1 MDKTLSKS
9 PLQVLI
15 IEDSPQDVA
24 LILGELSLGQ
34 YDVISE
40 QVETP
45 EALKKSLAEKPW
57 HIILSDYRMPHFNGI
72 QALQILKESGQDIP
86 FVLISGQIGEETA
99 VACLKAGA
107 HNYLL
112 KSHLSRL
119 EQIVIKELQEAEERL
134 KRREAEKQL
143 RESEER
149 YRYLAESLKEQTI
162 QLEAVNQELEAFS
175 YSISHDLRAP
185 LRRLD
190 GFSQALLEEASNK
203 LNDTEK
209 GYLERIRI
217 NSQLMAQLI
226 DDLLNLSKLTRSN
239 IQYREVNLSQ
249 IAREILSIQQ
259 EQEPKRQLNTPIEE
273 GLIVQG
279 DKNLLQIALQNLL
292 LNAWKFTSH
301 KAIAWIEVGKISVE
315 GKEEVYFVKD
325 NGAGFDMEYVDQ
337 IFGAFQRLHSVD
349 EFPGTGIGLAIVQR
363 IIHRHG
369 GKVWA
374 EGEVNKGAT
383 IYFTLVQ
390 RHI

>member
-1 MDKTLSKS
+1 MNKNSLKP
-9 PLQVLI
+9 PLHVLF

-24 LILGELSLGQ
+24 LMLGELSLGQ

-45 EALKKSLAEKPW
+45 EALKKSLAEKTW

-112 KSHLSRL
+112 KNHLSRL
-119 EQIVIKELQEAEERL
+119 EQIVTKELQEAEERL

-149 YRYLAESLKEQTI
+149 YRLLTENLKEQTAR
-162 QLEAVNQELEAFS
+162 LEDVNQELEAFS

-190 GFSQALLEEASNK
+190 GFSQALLEEASDK
-203 LNDTEK
+203 LNDNEK
-209 GYLERIRI
+209 GYLERIRS

-226 DDLLNLSKLTRSN
+226 DDLLNLSKLTRAN

-259 EQEPKRQLNTPIEE
+259 EQEHERHLDTHIEE

-292 LNAWKFTSH
+292 LNAWKFTCN
-301 KAIAWIEVGKISVE
+301 KDIANIEVGKLSLE
-315 GKEEVYFVKD
+315 GKEVYFVKD
-325 NGAGFDMEYVDQ
+325 NGAGFNMEYVDK
-337 IFGAFQRLHSVD
+337 IFGAFQRIHRTD

-369 GKVWA
+369 GKIWA
-374 EGEVNKGAT
+374 EGQVNKGAS
-383 IYFTLVQ
+383 IYFTLDVSPC
-390 RHI
+390 H